1 MKIVNIIGGLGNQMF
16 QYAFALALKEKHKE
30 EVVKI
35 DTSHFNYIFI
45 KKFKSANLHNGYE
58 IEKVFPKA
66 KLPHA
71 TAWDLIKVTWYMPNY
86 VLSRVVRK
94 MLPVRKNEYIQKPAD
109 IFAFNVEVFN
119 AKGNGYYEGVWQA
132 VEYLEEVKETIQDV
146 FLHPEPNEY
155 NRLLIHEIS
164 SCNSVGLHVRR
175 GDYLYAPEFNGI
187 CNLEYYKKAITE
199 ILSDGNDHCF
209 YIFSNDI
216 NWCKQEIEPL
226 LNGNKVVYVIGNTG
240 KNSCWDMF
248 LMTYCKNLIIAN
260 SSFSWWGAFLN
271 KNVSKVVAP
280 YPWVNR
286 EGNIENYCA
295 EWVKIGNV
303 SYDYSYT

>member
-16 QYAFALALKEKHKE
+16 QYAFALALQERHRDE
-30 EVVKI
+30 DVKI
-35 DTSHFNYIFI
+35 DTSHFKYIFI

-66 KLPHA
+66 KLAHA
-71 TAWDLIKVTWYMPNY
+71 TAWDLMKVTWYMPNY
-86 VLSRVVRK
+86 VLSRIVRK
-94 MLPVRKNEYIQKPAD
+94 VFPVRKNEYIQGSSD
-109 IFAFNVEVFN
+109 IFAFNEALFN

-132 VEYLEEVKETIQDV
+132 VEYLEEVKVKIQNV
-146 FLHPEPNEY
+146 FQHPEPNEY
-155 NRLLIHEIS
+155 NRELIHEIS

-187 CNLEYYKKAITE
+187 CDLEYYKKAIAE
-199 ILSDGNDHCF
+199 ILSNGKEHCF

-216 NWCKQEIEPL
+216 EWCKQEIEPL

-240 KNSCWDMF
+240 KDSCWDMF

-271 KNVSKVVAP
+271 KSANKVVAP

-286 EGNIENYCA
+286 EGKIENYCK
-295 EWVKIGNV
+295 EWVKICKTKG
-303 SYDYSYT
+303 

>member
-16 QYAFALALKEKHKE
+16 QYAFALALQEKHKDQ
-30 EVVKI
+30 VVKI

-45 KKFKSANLHNGYE
+45 KKYKSANLHNGFE

-66 KLPHA
+66 TLQHA
-71 TAWDLIKVTWYMPNY
+71 TPWDLIKVTWYMPNY

-94 MLPVRKNEYIQKPAD
+94 IFLARKNEYIQNPVD
-109 IFAFNVEVFN
+109 IFAFNEEVLN

-132 VEYLEEVKETIQDV
+132 VEYLKDIKGELQEI
-146 FLHPEPNEY
+146 FSHPQPNEY
-155 NRLLIHEIS
+155 NNGLIEEIS
-164 SCNSVGLHVRR
+164 NTNSVGIHVRR
-175 GDYLYAPEFNGI
+175 GDYLYAPDFNGI
-187 CNLEYYKKAITE
+187 CDLEYYKKAIE
-199 ILSDGNDHCF
+199 VILSNEKEYCF

-216 NWCKQEIEPL
+216 DWCKQEIEPL
-226 LNGNKVVYVIGNTG
+226 LNGNKVVYVTENRG
-240 KNSCWDMF
+240 KDSCWDMF

-271 KNVSKVVAP
+271 KNVDKVVAP

-286 EGNIENYCA
+286 DGKIENYCE
-295 EWVKIGNV
+295 EWIKICKTT
-303 SYDYSYT
+303 D

>member
-16 QYAFALALKEKHKE
+16 QYAFALALQKKHGV

-35 DTSHFNYIFI
+35 DISHFNYVFV

-58 IEKVFPKA
+58 IEKVFPNA
-66 KLPHA
+66 KLSHA
-71 TAWDLIKVTWYMPNY
+71 TAWDLMKLTWYMPNY

-94 MLPVRKNEYIQKPAD
+94 LLPARRNEYIQKPID
-109 IFAFNVEVFN
+109 IFAFNEEVLN
-119 AKGNGYYEGVWQA
+119 ARGNGYYEGVWQA
-132 VEYLEEVKETIQDV
+132 IGYHKDIKEKLQEVFAHQNPDE
-146 FLHPEPNEY
+146 F
-155 NRLLIHEIS
+155 NRKLIEEIS
-164 SCNSVGLHVRR
+164 NCNSVGIHVRR
-175 GDYLYAPEFNGI
+175 GDYLAAPEFNGI
-187 CNLEYYKKAITE
+187 CDIEYYKKGIAE
-199 ILSDGNDHCF
+199 ILKNGENHCF

-216 NWCKQEIEPL
+216 TWCKQEIEPL
-226 LNGNKVVYVIGNTG
+226 LKGFRVEYVIGNTG

-271 KNVSKVVAP
+271 KTAKKVIAP

-286 EGNIENYCA
+286 EGRIENYCN
-295 EWVKIGNV
+295 EWIKICKTT
-303 SYDYSYT
+303 D